1 MEGYK
6 SRKDLIS
13 LNNLVYEIMLF
24 HFQMDVLT
32 CLAPKKLSC
41 HFHGT
46 VDIVFVACIE
56 TGS

>member
-1 MEGYK
+1 
-6 SRKDLIS
+6 
-13 LNNLVYEIMLF
+13 MLF

-46 VDIVFVACIE
+46 VDIVFVVCIE